1 VLDTFAVEI
10 SSRAALR
17 AGFLFSHSSDLCSLC
32 LIPLASCHLLQ
43 LHDKVSYLFSQGRP
57 LCRLSFAGWLCTTA
71 VKRAFLPGS
80 KPTTRGACPS
90 CLSGKPLTHAEVDCC
105 CCWRLRFL
113 LLEATG
119 GADVDPDAGWNI
131 RMLTLMPSVS
141 TWKWNSR
148 CVRCVW
154 VQKLR

>member
-1 VLDTFAVEI
+1 
-10 SSRAALR
+10 
-17 AGFLFSHSSDLCSLC
+17 
-32 LIPLASCHLLQ
+32 
-43 LHDKVSYLFSQGRP
+43 
-57 LCRLSFAGWLCTTA
+57 
-71 VKRAFLPGS
+71 
-80 KPTTRGACPS
+80 
-90 CLSGKPLTHAEVDCC
+90 
-105 CCWRLRFL
+105 